1 MVLVAYINLWNHMNP
16 LTHISQ
22 PASPPGLKTIS
33 VHFLLLSESDVAL
46 QQILWENYRETSGV
60 PTSPKNAER
69 SREVSF
75 ANFGCCKSKI
85 KQDYRVN
92 SNNMCIQETTWDV
105 AICLYFQHC
114 LDPNTLPLLCLI
126 LGILQIS
133 ERQMSCYGMSH
144 LQRPPPRSADSHGS
158 SFSSTNSQ

>member
-1 MVLVAYINLWNHMNP
+1 MNP

-46 QQILWENYRETSGV
+46 QQILWENYRV

-69 SREVSF
+69 NREVSF

-92 SNNMCIQETTWDV
+92 SNNMCIQETWDV

-126 LGILQIS
+126 LGILQ
-133 ERQMSCYGMSH
+133 MSH
-144 LQRPPPRSADSHGS
+144 LQGPQGSKVRCFPRLLVLLHEFTVAW
-158 SFSSTNSQ
+158 STY

>member
-1 MVLVAYINLWNHMNP
+1 VVLVAYINLWNHMNP

-46 QQILWENYRETSGV
+46 QQILWENYRV

-75 ANFGCCKSKI
+75 TNFGCCKSKI

-105 AICLYFQHC
+105 VICLYFPQHC

-126 LGILQIS
+126 LGILQ
-133 ERQMSCYGMSH
+133 MSH
-144 LQRPPPRSADSHGS
+144 LQRPQGSKVRWKHGS